1 MTEARITSEAYHA
14 DPCPVPSL
22 SRGVIM
28 DLLYRS
34 PRHAWFN
41 HPRLNPDYEPE
52 KPEEKFD
59 LGTAAHSL
67 FLQGIDIAEVI
78 EAKDWRT
85 KAAQEARDAARQA
98 GKIPL
103 LADQY
108 SRAVDM
114 VNVAR
119 EAFRK
124 HNAPFYDMPDGDSE
138 VAFLLDE
145 DGTWSRVLVD
155 WVSKDRGTLWD
166 YKTTGQS
173 ANPEDF
179 TRSIIAN
186 GYDIQ
191 DAFYR
196 RTVGKKCG
204 TRPTFTFMV
213 QETYPPYL
221 CSFIELDLQFQDMG
235 ESKVRKGIE
244 IWKRCMSTGEWPG
257 YSDRIYTVEAPAWG
271 LTSWEYRKVALEVER
286 EMRG

>member
-1 MTEARITSEAYHA
+1 MTETRITAEAYHA

-28 DLLYRS
+28 DLLYQS

-41 HPRLNPDYEPE
+41 HPRLNPDYKPDE
-52 KPEEKFD
+52 PEEKFD

-78 EAKDWRT
+78 EANDWRT
-85 KAAQEARDAARQA
+85 KAAQEARDEARKA

-124 HNAPFYDMPDGDSE
+124 HNAPFYDISDGDSE
-138 VAFLLDE
+138 IAFLLDE
-145 DGTWSRVLVD
+145 AGTWSRVLVD
-155 WVSKDRGTLWD
+155 WASKDRGTLWD

-179 TRSIIAN
+179 VRSVIAN

-196 RTVGKKCG
+196 RTVGKRFG
-204 TRPTFTFMV
+204 IDPTFTFLV

-257 YSDRIYTVEAPAWG
+257 YSERIYTVEAPAWG
-271 LTSWEYRKVALEVER
+271 LASWE
-286 EMRG
+286 MRRATI